1 MSRALLI
8 LCNDAVRAKAVKW
21 VTEAPKDTR
30 ITFQSPQRT
39 TDQNSRLWAS
49 LSEVADQAEHLG
61 RKYDAATWKAIFMS
75 ALGREMRFVPNLD
88 GTGLI
93 PIGHSS
99 SDLSKAEMSNLLEL
113 IYSWGAANGVAFHD
127 DAEESA

>member
-1 MSRALLI
+1 MSRALLV
-8 LCNDAVRAKAVKW
+8 LANDAVRAKAVKW

-99 SDLSKAEMSNLLEL
+99 SDLSKSEMSDLLEV
-113 IYSWGAANGVAFHD
+113 IYSWGSGHGVTFHD
-127 DAEESA
+127 DTERAA